1 MESAMAGEPNELPE
15 GGEGGGG
22 WLGGW
27 RGEFPQEL
35 PVGPDYGLAAV
46 LREILSVRARLQ
58 QLEDRQITAALSGPA
73 TGARMTAA
81 AYRLY
86 RPEELPEGGEGGGG
100 GFHWPGGWPGERPYE
115 LPYGPDYR
123 VRLEALEAQVS
134 ELTAALKTINAQVGG
149 AGGQVSEG

>member
-1 MESAMAGEPNELPE
+1 MAGEPNELPE

-22 WLGGW
+22 FGGLGGW

-35 PVGPDYGLAAV
+35 PVGPDYGLSAV

-58 QLEDRQITAALSGPA
+58 QLEDVQITAALTGA
-73 TGARMTAA
+73 AGGARMTAA

-100 GFHWPGGWPGERPYE
+100 GFNWPGGWPGERPYE
-115 LPYGPDYR
+115 LPVGPDYR
-123 VRLEALEAQVS
+123 LRIEALEAQVA
-134 ELTAALKTINAQVGG
+134 ELTAALKTVNTQGG
-149 AGGQVSEG
+149 LAGGQVNEG